1 MSIKYEPASVPQHIS
16 VTSLNLPRRAV
27 GKIGLSIVEEE
38 RHGPSGAKTERG
50 ACTCDPCAFLL
61 DIMLRRMRRGD

>member
-1 MSIKYEPASVPQHIS
+1 MSERND
-16 VTSLNLPRRAV
+16 TLNLLRRAV

-50 ACTCDPCAFLL
+50 TSCPCAWKLG
-61 DIMLRRMRRGD
+61 IMLTAKDAKGVTALRN